1 MAVGAV
7 GGTTLSL
14 IIFRNPRAV
23 LGSVALRHETPFAFS
38 LLAGIDPLISPPHG
52 VDDDVRV
59 KRERHHRVDDDIG
72 VERQTP
78 T

>member
-1 MAVGAV
+1 MAEQPQ
-7 GGTTLSL
+7 L
-14 IIFRNPRAV
+14 ILIFRNPRAV
-23 LGSVALRHETPFAFS
+23 LGHARIETRERLSPL
-38 LLAGIDPLISPPHG
+38 LLAGSDPLISPPHG